1 MPLKERPIVYDK
13 PDNVNLKKKY
23 KNAVN
28 FNFFKQRTYLEEKNT
43 TNDKK
48 PQPIINN
55 SSSMY
60 IQNKQKP
67 KSGNVFQE
75 KQDLFMKL
83 NIAKEPVK
91 VVIPT
96 QEEADDLVI
105 AVEVDNPVES

>member
-23 KNAVN
+23 NNAVH

-67 KSGNVFQE
+67 KSGKVFKE
-75 KQDLFMKL
+75 KQNLFMKL
-83 NIAKEPVK
+83 NIAKESVQVAPPV
-91 VVIPT
+91 
-96 QEEADDLVI
+96 QMDQGQDDDFDGI
-105 AVEVDNPVES
+105 AVVAV